1 MRLHQQSLVVI
12 YDSGMA
18 NRALGVSLALELAA
32 FALVMFVLLGAVG
45 FGVGIVELGLW
56 LVTLIAGTCLIVQR
70 SRRSRAPKA
79 SFS

>member
-1 MRLHQQSLVVI
+1 
-12 YDSGMA
+12 MA